1 MVSNVANHLYQFSK
15 HTLFLLIPVDQLW
28 TKLANLRSYYTKELK
43 KENDSKKV
51 EQALMIYAPPEFID
65 REINGTVVEAEW
77 RQNAGNG
84 NILANILQQG
94 GNRSTL
100 EANEIRDELC
110 EYFNTD
116 GQVPV
121 PWRWNAI

>member
-1 MVSNVANHLYQFSK
+1 MLASCVLHN
-15 HTLFLLIPVDQLW
+15 FLRTNTSSTNI
-28 TKLANLRSYYTKELK
+28 YT
-43 KENDSKKV
+43 
-51 EQALMIYAPPEFID
+51 PPEFID

-84 NILANILQQG
+84 NILQQG

-100 EANEIRDELC
+100 EAREIRDELC

-116 GQVPV
+116 GQVP
-121 PWRWNAI
+121 WQWNAI

>member
-1 MVSNVANHLYQFSK
+1 MLASCVHFVLHNFLRTKTSSK
-15 HTLFLLIPVDQLW
+15 
-28 TKLANLRSYYTKELK
+28 N
-43 KENDSKKV
+43 
-51 EQALMIYAPPEFID
+51 IYAPPEFID

-77 RQNAGNG
+77 KQNAGNG

>member
-1 MVSNVANHLYQFSK
+1 MLASCVHFVLHNFLRTKTSSK
-15 HTLFLLIPVDQLW
+15 
-28 TKLANLRSYYTKELK
+28 N
-43 KENDSKKV
+43 
-51 EQALMIYAPPEFID
+51 IYASPEFID

-100 EANEIRDELC
+100 EAKEIRDELC

-116 GQVPV
+116 GQVP
-121 PWRWNAI
+121 WQWNAI